1 MVDVVTPLSF
11 VSVFLEMEIV
21 DLMVVFS
28 LEENVVLRGWDTL
41 TSKM

>member
-21 DLMVVFS
+21 DLMAVFS
-28 LEENVVLRGWDTL
+28 LEENVVLQGWDTL
-41 TSKM
+41 TPKM

>member
-41 TSKM
+41 ISKM